1 MAELARIDEALAVL
15 ADPQRRKVVD
25 LLSQGP
31 LAAGDLSRA
40 LGGGAPA
47 MSRHLKLMKQMKS
60 SEAKLK
66 PVVQAF
72 RDQVLYLKHNLNAR
86 AINSLKKTVIEID
99 DDIAALVKDIDASN
113 AEADRAIA
121 GLKADS

>member
-47 MSRHLKLMKQMKS
+47 MSRHLKLMKAAGFVEESHPTYDARVRIYALRTNALGPIKAWLSQTEMMW
-60 SEAKLK
+60 SEQLSGFKA
-66 PVVQAF
+66 
-72 RDQVLYLKHNLNAR
+72 H
-86 AINSLKKTVIEID
+86 IEQ
-99 DDIAALVKDIDASN
+99 
-113 AEADRAIA
+113 
-121 GLKADS
+121 